1 MWSLCRGPSAQ
12 GNLARFIN
20 HCCEPNC
27 YAEIIKVANQPKIVI
42 YAKRNLSP
50 GEEITYDY
58 KFPIG
63 TSHCGAQTI
72 IRPGAK
78 RFDSLSRVHCESE
91 ANQFINAQR
100 SSALAAEDVKIP
112 CLCGA
117 KNCRRFLN

>member
-1 MWSLCRGPSAQ
+1 MGDGRSRSLQ

-42 YAKRNLSP
+42 YAKRNLYP

-63 TSHCGAQTI
+63 TGRTTDTDRQIDRHVT
-72 IRPGAK
+72 
-78 RFDSLSRVHCESE
+78 
-91 ANQFINAQR
+91 
-100 SSALAAEDVKIP
+100 LAA
-112 CLCGA
+112 
-117 KNCRRFLN
+117 

>member
-1 MWSLCRGPSAQ
+1 MPRLQ

-63 TSHCGAQTI
+63 TLRCG
-72 IRPGAK
+72 
-78 RFDSLSRVHCESE
+78 VH
-91 ANQFINAQR
+91 IYAQR
-100 SSALAAEDVKIP
+100 RKAVSPRQGVECEKS
-112 CLCGA
+112 
-117 KNCRRFLN
+117 

>member
-1 MWSLCRGPSAQ
+1 MVVVPLLLQ

-63 TSHCGAQTI
+63 TIALEPLTHARTDTLAGSGSKEVIVTEAD
-72 IRPGAK
+72 
-78 RFDSLSRVHCESE
+78 DSRNVRLLWM
-91 ANQFINAQR
+91 QR
-100 SSALAAEDVKIP
+100 T
-112 CLCGA
+112 
-117 KNCRRFLN
+117 

>member
-1 MWSLCRGPSAQ
+1 M
-12 GNLARFIN
+12 ARFIN

-63 TSHCGAQTI
+63 TIALQRLTCARTDTLAGSG
-72 IRPGAK
+72 P
-78 RFDSLSRVHCESE
+78 DE
-91 ANQFINAQR
+91 ADFAQR
-100 SSALAAEDVKIP
+100 LFALDAEDVKIP

-117 KNCRRFLN
+117 KNCRKFLN